1 MYYYIYDS
9 FLNDKKYHGLL
20 AKIENRLTDLG
31 INGKINHLSFLK
43 NIQQVLAEEIKR
55 GVKTVVVVGS
65 DKTLGQIINLI
76 MDLNVVIGYIP
87 IHSEC
92 IAGLLNIPQGEYACD
107 VLSARI
113 VKRIDLGKVSNY
125 YFISAL
131 ETGGQKLTIECD
143 GNYIISLTDK
153 DNIINIGNLNYQRG
167 IFASPNDEY
176 LDLFIENIEKK
187 FLIKGKT
194 TLSHLT
200 FKKIRLSAEKP
211 MPILLMDEK
220 KILKTP
226 VEIKVQPKKLRMIVG
241 RGSL

>member
-9 FLNDKKYHGLL
+9 FLNYKKYNSLL

-43 NIQQVLAEEIKR
+43 NIQQILAEEIRR

-65 DKTLGQIINLI
+65 DKTLGQTINLI

-113 VKRIDLGKVSNY
+113 VKRIDLGKINNY
-125 YFISAL
+125 YFISAI

-143 GNYIISLTDK
+143 GNYIINLTDK
-153 DNIINIGNLNYQRG
+153 NNIINISNLNYQRG

-187 FLIKGKT
+187 ILIRKAV
-194 TLSHLT
+194 LSHLT

-241 RGSL
+241 KGSI